1 MAAITVS
8 FNKKESVSSMPEDSS
23 DGVIYISELSES
35 IEIIEVNTFKYVRRF
50 VGEYIVLTL
59 ICIIV

>member
-23 DGVIYISELSES
+23 DGVIYNEL
-35 IEIIEVNTFKYVRRF
+35 IEVNIFKY
-50 VGEYIVLTL
+50 GENSTEINLYNIV
-59 ICIIV
+59 